1 MRPHA
6 IYTDRCL
13 PLEKMQYEMQHIKP
27 KYSKSEIVEFNDYH
41 QFMDAS
47 VELLKQTIELLWILI
62 GIGYCEE
69 NGEPKEISKEDA
81 VVGGNINRYIKLNTS
96 FLQNIC
102 EGKIEIASILSRC
115 IGETY
120 VNVKYLLANS
130 EERVIKNYVKYSLI
144 TEKELWNTIKENVAK
159 RGGETEHIEFRMNES
174 IKKSFDKSDFELDE
188 VSRSS
193 KWKSISKRAD
203 EVAGEEFYSIFYGIS
218 SHSIHGNWQDILTYH
233 LTNSE
238 NGFKLNLKW
247 NGPQPQLIDA
257 SVLMNLDLIELL
269 AEKFADEDIKKVKE
283 QLLSYQVSLIESHEE
298 YLKKK

>member
-1 MRPHA
+1 M
-6 IYTDRCL
+6 
-13 PLEKMQYEMQHIKP
+13 KNSVQHIKP
-27 KYSKSEIVEFNDYH
+27 KYSESEISEFDDYH

-62 GIGYCEE
+62 RIGYCDE
-69 NGEPKEISKEDA
+69 NGEPKEILKEDA
-81 VVGGNINRYIKLNTS
+81 VVGGNINRFIKLNTS

-120 VNVKYLLANS
+120 VNVKYLLANT
-130 EERVIKNYVKYSLI
+130 EERVIKNYLKYSLI
-144 TEKELWNTIKENVAK
+144 TEKELWNKIKENVEK

-174 IKKSFDKSDFELDE
+174 IKRSFDKSDFELDE

-218 SHSIHGNWQDILTYH
+218 SHSIHGNWQDILTYQ

-269 AEKFADEDIKKVKE
+269 AEKFADEDIKRVKE
-283 QLLSYQVSLIESHEE
+283 ELLNYQVDLIESHEE
-298 YLKKK
+298 YLKKQ